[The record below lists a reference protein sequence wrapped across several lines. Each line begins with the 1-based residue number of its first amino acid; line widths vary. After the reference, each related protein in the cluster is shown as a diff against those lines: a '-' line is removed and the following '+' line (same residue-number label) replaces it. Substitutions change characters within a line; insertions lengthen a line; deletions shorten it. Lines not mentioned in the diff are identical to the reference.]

1 MLLSNMFKN
10 IDSFFL
16 DRLFQTY
23 TNERIKL
30 LPGSSPFKMAEF
42 FFTGSMVMM
51 LGAIGYLLTQADAS
65 WLEMFFLVIPVA
77 PTLVF
82 IKSAQLIQERDV
94 TTLVSPN
101 HLRETLLTTRL
112 VTLAVLIAMM
122 VFMNNR
128 LLDEYLYK
136 TGLWLFWLGL
146 NFFSCVL
153 PANTAEPPAPPT
165 GNPWV

>member
-1 MLLSNMFKN
+1 
-10 IDSFFL
+10 
-16 DRLFQTY
+16 
-23 TNERIKL
+23 
-30 LPGSSPFKMAEF
+30 
-42 FFTGSMVMM
+42 MM

-65 WLEMFFLVIPVA
+65 WLEMFFLLIPVA

-82 IKSAQLIQERDV
+82 IKSAQMIQERDV
-94 TTLVSPN
+94 AALASPN
-101 HLRETLLTTRL
+101 HLRETLLATRL

-122 VFMNNR
+122 VFMNNQ

-136 TGLWLFWLGL
+136 TGLWLFWLGI

-153 PANTAEPPAPPT
+153 PSNTTEPPAPPAAPPT